1 MRPCHILTMNNQ
13 ARGLHLKKSWEK
25 QVRHALPTVAE
36 SRTQEPSVSCKLGP
50 LAPWA
55 YVSSEVQHG
64 LEIFTLVPGRRAE
77 VHHPT
82 NGARLS
88 GTSVSNY

>member
-1 MRPCHILTMNNQ
+1 MPC
-13 ARGLHLKKSWEK
+13 
-25 QVRHALPTVAE
+25 PPVAE
-36 SRTQEPSVSCKLGP
+36 SRTREPSGSGRLGP

-55 YVSSEVQHG
+55 YISPEVQHG
-64 LEIFTLVPGRRAE
+64 FEILMLVPGRRAE

-82 NGARLS
+82 NGAKLS